1 MLGRSLFVVL
11 EGGEGCGKS
20 TQAKL
25 LGREL
30 VQRGIPSLLVHEP
43 GGTPLG
49 EELRKYL
56 KDPRQKLLSPAAE
69 LSLIAAARAQ
79 LVAEVIKPAL
89 EAGKAVICDRFYPS
103 TVAYQ
108 GYGRGIDLALI
119 AQLNAL
125 VTQGLKP
132 DLVVLLDLPA
142 EEGLRR
148 RGGNDDRFESEP
160 VEFHRRVHE
169 GYHQIADEESG
180 RWLLIDA
187 HLPEAE
193 IARLVWVK
201 VSQLLEV

>member
-1 MLGRSLFVVL
+1 MDRSLFVVI

-49 EELRKYL
+49 EELRRYL

-69 LSLIAAARAQ
+69 LSLFAAARAQ
-79 LVAEVIKPAL
+79 LVAEAIKPAL
-89 EAGKAVICDRFYPS
+89 EAGKVVICDRFYPS

-119 AQLNAL
+119 AQLNNL

-148 RGGNDDRFESEP
+148 RGDNDDRFESEP
-160 VEFHRRVHE
+160 VEFHHRVHE
-169 GYHQIADEESG
+169 GYLDMAAQDPE
-180 RWLLIDA
+180 RWLAIDA
-187 HLPEAE
+187 RLTEAE
-193 IARLVWVK
+193 IARLIWVK
-201 VSQLLEV
+201 VSQLLGV

>member
-20 TQAKL
+20 TQTEL

-49 EELRKYL
+49 EELRRYL

-79 LVAEVIKPAL
+79 LVAEAIKPAL
-89 EAGKAVICDRFYPS
+89 EAGKVVICDRFYPS

-119 AQLNAL
+119 AQLNNL

-148 RGGNDDRFESEP
+148 RGDNDDRFEAEP
-160 VEFHRRVHE
+160 IEFHRRVHE
-169 GYHQIADEESG
+169 GYHQLADEESG
-180 RWLLIDA
+180 RWLVIDA
-187 HLPEAE
+187 RLPEAE
-193 IARLVWVK
+193 IAELIWVK
-201 VSQLLEV
+201 VSQLLEM